1 MDLKLRRLI
10 FKTTIFILS
19 LSMAWY
25 LFKGGFLE
33 DLAVSVLPFK
43 FISQFIAGM
52 LYASFL
58 TSPVS
63 VAMIAGLSKATNPIT
78 LALLAG
84 LGAAFSDLLIVRFF
98 RSFSKDINLI
108 SEQLRLNKITAL
120 LRRWKIE
127 FMIPLT
133 GIFIVA
139 SPLPDE
145 VGLMMLG
152 ASKLKY
158 FQLAILTYVLN
169 TAGIL
174 MIVIPFNL
182 LQ

>member
-1 MDLKLRRLI
+1 MDPKVKKVI
-10 FKTTIFILS
+10 FKTVLFILS

-25 LFKGGFLE
+25 LFKGGFLQS
-33 DLAVSVLPFK
+33 LANEILPFK
-43 FISQFIAGM
+43 FIAEFLAGM
-52 LYASFL
+52 LYTSFL

-63 VAMIAGLSKATNPIT
+63 VAMIAALAKTSNPVT

-98 RSFSKDINLI
+98 RGVSKDINLI
-108 SEQLRLNKITAL
+108 SEQLRLNQITAL
-120 LRRWKIE
+120 LKKWKIE
-127 FMIPLT
+127 FLVPLI

-174 MIVIPFNL
+174 LIVIPFNL
-182 LQ
+182 L

>member
-1 MDLKLRRLI
+1 MDPKAKNLV
-10 FKTTIFILS
+10 FKTLLFILS

-25 LFKGGFLE
+25 LFKGGFLQ
-33 DLAVSVLPFK
+33 DLAMEILPLK
-43 FISQFIAGM
+43 FISSFLAGM

-63 VAMIAGLSKATNPIT
+63 VAMLAALAKANNPVT

-84 LGAAFSDLLIVRFF
+84 LGAAFADLLIVRFF
-98 RSFSKDINLI
+98 RGVSKDINLI
-108 SEQLRLNKITAL
+108 SEQLRINKITGIL
-120 LRRWKIE
+120 KKWRVE
-127 FMIPLT
+127 FLVPLI

-158 FQLAILTYVLN
+158 YQLAILTYVLN

-182 LQ
+182 L